1 MEVNIFNKPS
11 EMYNTLMTNSDT
23 IIDRLNIIANDNL
36 SNVLDTHWEKL
47 LFTRFIDRKILDVL
61 IDKQKSLATYDSSYV
76 SVMDHVDYKAI
87 NNIKNDSLRKAK
99 GATAL
104 LAFDTKWLRD
114 HRKVEMEQV
123 KQSVYVDGE
132 IKQKYGFVKNN
143 SKKLIV
149 VFQSSWA
156 NTKEINKLK
165 NTVSHELLQDLFKY
179 KKYQFFQ
186 FAQRNKDYDFIF
198 LEDEFNFVYGW
209 FTTNYGHMIVEN
221 IQNFIRELYKEY
233 NEINFVGASK
243 GGYGAYHIG
252 KDLDFVKS
260 ITLIAPIIDVISY
273 SQKVNNQTIL
283 GELSDGRE
291 DLLKKIIDRQ
301 NVEPI
306 NPSRIYMTTG
316 ESDYNYKQMIQL
328 LEKHPGLN
336 LNFTDK
342 SYDHNDV
349 ILHTYKS
356 ALSENLGLI

>member
-1 MEVNIFNKPS
+1 
-11 EMYNTLMTNSDT
+11 MYNALMVNSDAL
-23 IIDRLNIIANDNL
+23 IDKLNIITNDNL
-36 SNVLDTHWEKL
+36 TNVLDTHWEKL
-47 LFTRFIDRKILDVL
+47 LFTRFVDRKILDCI
-61 IDKQKSLATYDSSYV
+61 IDKRADKSNYKAGYV
-76 SVMDHVDYKAI
+76 PILDHVDYKVI
-87 NNIKNDSLRKAK
+87 SRIKNDALRKAK
-99 GATAL
+99 GAAAL

-156 NTKEINKLK
+156 NMKEINRLK

-186 FAQRNKDYDFIF
+186 FAGRNKDYDFIF

-221 IQNFIRELYKEY
+221 IQNFMRQLNTQYE
-233 NEINFVGASK
+233 EINFVGASK

-252 KDLDFVKS
+252 KDLDFVRS
-260 ITLIAPIIDVISY
+260 ITLMAPILDVVSY
-273 SQKVNNQTIL
+273 SKRVNNQTVL
-283 GELSDGRE
+283 GELSDGRD
-291 DLLKKIIDRQ
+291 DLLEKIIDRQ

-306 NPSRIYMTTG
+306 NPERIYMTTG
-316 ESDYNYKQMIQL
+316 ESDYNYKEMIQL
-328 LEKHPGLN
+328 AEKYPGLN
-336 LNFTDK
+336 IELTDK
-342 SYDHNDV
+342 TYDHNDI
-349 ILHTYKS
+349 ILHTYKK
-356 ALSENLGLI
+356 ALNETLGLV